1 MKFNAL
7 NEEKGSIII
16 IVALSL
22 TFIMGFA
29 ALVMDYGSVVIEKT
43 KFQNA
48 VDAAA
53 LSAANYLPSTSLATT
68 KANSYIA
75 LNGYTPTDIAITF
88 SNSNNTIEIVGTK
101 TIQYGFARILGFN
114 DVTITQTS
122 FAERESVG
130 EAFNYA
136 MFSGGSTNGIDL
148 SGVELS
154 GSNNYI
160 NGNIHTNSFFKST
173 GSSTTITGSVEAAT
187 TITTSGS
194 NSNINQLIPNAPFIS
209 MPSFF
214 EPLKLEA
221 QQNGN
226 LYTGTKS
233 FSLSNIDI
241 THPIFVDGSINISGS
256 KFSGKGCIIATGSIS
271 LSGSNTYQNLDS
283 SICFYSTNGDINISG
298 SNITIDGVLYAPN
311 GSVKMSGSNK
321 TINGRVVAKNIDV
334 SGSSL
339 TIKTASKDLESLP
352 KSSVRLVSN

>member
-68 KANSYIA
+68 KANSYVE

-114 DVTITQTS
+114 DVTITQTA

-136 MFSGGSTNGIDL
+136 MFSGGETGIDL
-148 SGVELS
+148 TGIELS

-160 NGNIHTNSFFKST
+160 NGNVHTNSFFKST
-173 GSSTTITGSVEAAT
+173 GSSTTITGNVEAST
-187 TITTSGS
+187 TITTSGAHT
-194 NSNINQLIPNAPFIS
+194 NINNLIPNAPVIS
-209 MPSFF
+209 MPSFY
-214 EPLKLEA
+214 EPLKLQAEQA
-221 QQNGN
+221 GN
-226 LYTGTKS
+226 SYTGNKS
-233 FSLSNIDI
+233 YNGS
-241 THPIFVDGSINISGS
+241 SINISQPIYVNGDLSISGS
-256 KFSGKGCIIATGSIS
+256 HFTGKGCIIATGDIS
-271 LSGSNTYQNLDS
+271 
-283 SICFYSTNGDINISG
+283 ISG
-298 SNITIDGVLYAPN
+298 SNIRQSSSDSVCIYSINGDITMSGSSITLDGVLYAPN
-311 GSVKMSGSNK
+311 GAIKLSGSNK
-321 TINGRVVAKNIDV
+321 TINGRVIAKKVDI

-339 TIKTASKDLESLP
+339 TIQTSENDLLSLP